1 MFQRKEKKLA
11 QMTIL
16 MPKVNSAWNYFELP
30 EVKFVFSYVAVKS
43 QWLLGTKIKMA
54 KTEKQINLVSNYFM
68 LDST

>member
-1 MFQRKEKKLA
+1 MFQKKEKKLA

-43 QWLLGTKIKMA
+43 QWLLKNKMA
-54 KTEKQINLVSNYFM
+54 KTKKQINLVSNYFM

>member
-1 MFQRKEKKLA
+1 MFQKKEKKLA
-11 QMTIL
+11 QTTIL

-43 QWLLGTKIKMA
+43 QWILGTKIKMA
-54 KTEKQINLVSNYFM
+54 KTKKQINLVSNYFM